1 MLTEQ
6 HYSRREQVIRFV
18 PAPASWSI
26 ETVTQTDKTRLA
38 PARHPLLV
46 PVDFSDCSKA
56 ALLYASRLVEGSR
69 TPLLLLHVIH
79 DDIRR
84 PGVYRTPCRDIV
96 ARPIT
101 DIAAEMVEDML
112 GELRR
117 QEPGLQA
124 LQAIEPILV
133 RGLPGRRIIEVAER
147 EQAAMIIMGTHG
159 RNGFSHLLQG
169 SVAEYVAKYAR
180 SPVMTVKDNCFLPV
194 ALNLSWLDKAG
205 ISGRI

>member
-1 MLTEQ
+1 
-6 HYSRREQVIRFV
+6 
-18 PAPASWSI
+18 
-26 ETVTQTDKTRLA
+26 VTQTYEPRYA
-38 PARHPLLV
+38 PARRSLLV

-56 ALLYASRLVEGSR
+56 ALLYACRLVEGTR

-84 PGVYRTPCRDIV
+84 PGVYRSPDRHIV

-101 DIAAEMVEDML
+101 DIAAAMVEDML
-112 GELRR
+112 TELRN
-117 QEPGLQA
+117 QEPDLKA
-124 LQAIEPILV
+124 LQAVESILV

-159 RNGFSHLLQG
+159 RNGFAHLLQG

-180 SPVMTVKDNCFLPV
+180 SPVMTLKDDSYLPGS
-194 ALNLSWLDKAG
+194 LNLSWLDSASVPGG
-205 ISGRI
+205 I